1 MRRRAFVGFLGATT
15 AAWPSA
21 ARAQQPAMPVV
32 GFITPTSL
40 DTQVDRL
47 RALREGL
54 KENGFVEGEN
64 MSIAHRWT
72 DNQIDRVP
80 ELIADLMQRKATVI
94 ATAGDQTALAAKAVT
109 TTTPIVFVA
118 GEDPVSMG
126 LVASLARPGGN
137 MTGVNIFVN
146 EVVAK
151 RLELLRELVPG
162 VARVAVLVNPRNTLT
177 ESILKDV
184 EAASRATGL
193 QVQVLNAN
201 SSDEIDAAFATF
213 VHRRPDAIFVG
224 GTPLF
229 TSRRVQLI
237 LLATRHAIPA
247 TYAGRQFPEIGG
259 LMSYGAN
266 LVDAWRQ
273 IGVYTGRILKG
284 AKPADM
290 PVVQASKLELVINL
304 QAARVLGLTVPPGLL
319 ARADEVIE

>member
-1 MRRRAFVGFLGATT
+1 VVAVGS
-15 AAWPSA
+15 AAMWPLA

-72 DNQIDRVP
+72 DNQIERVP
-80 ELIADLMQRKATVI
+80 ELIAELMQRKATVI

-184 EAASRATGL
+184 AAASRATGL
-193 QVQVLNAN
+193 QVQVLHAN
-201 SSDEIDAAFATF
+201 TSDEIDAAFATI
-213 VHRRPDAIFVG
+213 VHQRPDAIFVG

-290 PVVQASKLELVINL
+290 PVVQASKLELVINV

>member
-1 MRRRAFVGFLGATT
+1 MRRREFIGFLGGT
-15 AAWPSA
+15 AAWPLA

-72 DNQIDRVP
+72 DNQIERVP
-80 ELIADLMQRKATVI
+80 ELIAELMRRKATVI

-126 LVASLARPGGN
+126 LVASLSRPGGN

-162 VARVAVLVNPRNTLT
+162 LARVAVLLNPRNTLT

-184 EAASRATGL
+184 AAASRATGL
-193 QVQVLNAN
+193 QVQVLHAN
-201 SSDEIDAAFATF
+201 TSDEIDAAFATF
-213 VHRRPDAIFVG
+213 VHQRPDAIFVG

-237 LLATRHAIPA
+237 LLATRHEIPA

-290 PVVQASKLELVINL
+290 PVVQASKLELVINV